1 MDKYVKRSDSD
12 RSRSVSGD
20 SSCSSVSYRTST
32 PAPSASRTHTPQG
45 TSDISLSDVELDSSQ
60 LFTQDIEESG
70 TEQEDQRKRQEGTR
84 QLKAM
89 LWHLEK
95 FFVFDSYVRTENDT
109 LEGKSVHTGRARC
122 QQKTCLSKGKAATY
136 TYTTRSKVNLKKH
149 YEKQEG
155 LPKAREDELPAKR
168 GGRQLC
174 LEESFS
180 RKDIVTPEV
189 LRKTCTRSPHHQAF
203 LQPPGAGVFRSV
215 QEDPGQGNRPG
226 FSATAKSDLFSMLY
240 DTSYVATTADSW
252 TVHNRAFIGMTC
264 HWIGQDLRR
273 QHGTLACKEIKEKQ
287 TNVVLAQAIFDVH
300 HEFGL
305 GNKVVATT
313 TDNGANY
320 VAAFKYFCNA
330 RTRNKQTNND
340 GKTLATHFGVG
351 NMPVEEEEEQDPE
364 VVVGQPANL
373 HAQLEEVAPA
383 VVKLPKH
390 YRCGA
395 HTLNLIAT
403 ADVQSVAEWNQGL
416 RAPFTKAAAKA
427 QGTWN
432 LQNRSSVVANSIKE
446 KTGRKLK
453 TYCSLMD
460 VLSNPDKMRALNEI
474 LSKGGGDV

>member
-1 MDKYVKRSDSD
+1 
-12 RSRSVSGD
+12 
-20 SSCSSVSYRTST
+20 
-32 PAPSASRTHTPQG
+32 
-45 TSDISLSDVELDSSQ
+45 
-60 LFTQDIEESG
+60 
-70 TEQEDQRKRQEGTR
+70 
-84 QLKAM
+84 M

-136 TYTTRSKVNLKKH
+136 TYTTRSKMHSAMLQCVRTAFDGASKR
-149 YEKQEG
+149 G
-155 LPKAREDELPAKR
+155 CPKAREDELPAKR

-189 LRKTCTRSPHHQAF
+189 LRKTCT
-203 LQPPGAGVFRSV
+203 
-215 QEDPGQGNRPG
+215 
-226 FSATAKSDLFSMLY
+226 
-240 DTSYVATTADSW
+240 SW
-252 TVHNRAFIGMTC
+252 TAHNRAFIGMTC

-273 QHGTLACKEIKEKQ
+273 QHGTLACKEIK
-287 TNVVLAQAIFDVH
+287 
-300 HEFGL
+300 
-305 GNKVVATT
+305 
-313 TDNGANY
+313 
-320 VAAFKYFCNA
+320 
-330 RTRNKQTNND
+330 
-340 GKTLATHFGVG
+340 
-351 NMPVEEEEEQDPE
+351 
-364 VVVGQPANL
+364 PANL

-474 LSKGGGDV
+474 LSKGGVATFDERDKHILSEYLKVMQPVAECLDSLQSEANAYMGTFMPNLQLMRVQLETLKVDRQEEEQPEERKERMDKFPLLLSSTPVPEVRRQEEVEETIVKTLEDWKRKMVDIPLSPNLFPTATGMPGWTFSRGTNTPLPSSAAVERLFSSAGDILRPKRSSLSNINFEQLVFVRGNMHLLGYKEV